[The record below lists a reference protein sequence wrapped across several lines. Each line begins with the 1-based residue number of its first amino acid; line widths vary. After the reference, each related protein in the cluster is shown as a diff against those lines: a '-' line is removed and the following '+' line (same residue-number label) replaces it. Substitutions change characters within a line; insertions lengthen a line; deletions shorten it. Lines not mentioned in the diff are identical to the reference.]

1 MEYNL
6 YKLWSTRL
14 YNWNACNIVHQLY
27 LNNICMYLNQIK
39 KAECQRIDAF
49 ELWYWRRLFRVPRTA
64 RRSNQTIL
72 KEINPEYSLKGLM
85 LKLKLQYFD
94 HLIQRVNSLEKI
106 LMLGKTEGKR
116 SRGRQRIRWL
126 DGKTDS
132 TDTSLSKLWEIAKE
146 REARSAAV
154 HGVTESDTTYQLNN
168 HNLN

>member
-1 MEYNL
+1 M
-6 YKLWSTRL
+6 
-14 YNWNACNIVHQLY
+14 
-27 LNNICMYLNQIK
+27 
-39 KAECQRIDAF
+39 
-49 ELWYWRRLFRVPRTA
+49 
-64 RRSNQTIL
+64 
-72 KEINPEYSLKGLM
+72 KGLM

-132 TDTSLSKLWEIAKE
+132 TDTSLNKLWEIAKE